1 MAKQLRSLTGKVAVV
16 TGGGR
21 GIGKAL
27 SRSLARE
34 GVRVAIADLDG
45 AVAEQAASEIGG
57 GAIGIALDV
66 TDRPAFTAAL
76 DDIEAS
82 LGPIDIIVNNAGIM
96 PIGPFE
102 EESDATAIRQLE
114 LNLHAVLHGSKEAI
128 RRMKPRGAGHI
139 VNVASIAGKFGAP
152 GGATYS
158 ACKHGVV
165 GLSESLRG
173 ELHGTGVE
181 VHVVMPAFVNTE
193 LAAGTAELKGVKRSS
208 PEDVGDAVVEA
219 LQTGRFEV
227 FVPKSL
233 NGLVRS
239 TGALAAVV
247 LGVAR
252 PQDGRPGADEGRQGR
267 PRGLRAARRARARRR
282 PRPWWPRS
290 PPTASRRRPPP
301 PRTPGSRASRRSP
314 RRPSAPGPP
323 AGSAPPRG

>member
-45 AVAEQAASEIGG
+45 AVAEQAAAEIGS
-57 GAIGIALDV
+57 GAIGLALDV

-76 DDIEAS
+76 DDIEGR
-82 LGPIDIIVNNAGIM
+82 LGPVDIVVNNAGIM

-102 EESDATAIRQLE
+102 EETDATAIRQLE
-114 LNLHAVLHGSKEAI
+114 LNLHAVIHGSKEAI
-128 RRMKPRGAGHI
+128 RRMKPRRTGHI

-165 GLSESLRG
+165 GLSESLRA

-193 LAAGTAELKGVKRSS
+193 LAAGTTELKGVKRSS
-208 PEDVGDAVVEA
+208 PEDVAEAVVEA

-233 NGLVRS
+233 KSLVSS
-239 TGALAAVV
+239 TAVV
-247 LGVAR
+247 PRAFSEWLGRKMGGSTLLQADR
-252 PQDGRPGADEGRQGR
+252 GA
-267 PRGLRAARRARARRR
+267 RAAYEDRAAHST
-282 PRPWWPRS
+282 PAVEPVVAEVAADGE
-290 PPTASRRRPPP
+290 PT
-301 PRTPGSRASRRSP
+301 TPA
-314 RRPSAPGPP
+314 A
-323 AGSAPPRG
+323 A

>member
-21 GIGKAL
+21 GIGKAI

-34 GVRVAIADLDG
+34 GVRIAIADLDG
-45 AVAEQAASEIGG
+45 QVAEQAAAEIGG
-57 GAIGIALDV
+57 AAIGLALDV

-76 DDIEAS
+76 DDIES
-82 LGPIDIIVNNAGIM
+82 RLGPIDVIVNNAGIM

-102 EESDATAIRQLE
+102 DETDATAIRQLE
-114 LNLHAVLHGSKEAI
+114 LNLHAVLHGSKEGI
-128 RRMKPRGAGHI
+128 RRMKPRRSGHI

-173 ELHGTGVE
+173 ELYGSGVE
-181 VHVVMPAFVNTE
+181 IHVVMPAFVNTE
-193 LAAGTAELKGVKRSS
+193 LIAGTKELKGVKRSS
-208 PEDVGDAVVEA
+208 PEDVAEAVVEA

-233 NGLVRS
+233 KGLVRS
-239 TGALAAVV
+239 AALTPRSFSEWLGRKMGGESLLQADTGA
-247 LGVAR
+247 
-252 PQDGRPGADEGRQGR
+252 
-267 PRGLRAARRARARRR
+267 RAAYEQRAAQ
-282 PRPWWPRS
+282 
-290 PPTASRRRPPP
+290 
-301 PRTPGSRASRRSP
+301 
-314 RRPSAPGPP
+314 SAPAVEPEVAEVATDGEPKTP
-323 AGSAPPRG
+323 AAA

>member
-27 SRSLARE
+27 SQSLARE

-45 AVAEQAASEIGG
+45 EVAEQAAAEVGG
-57 GAIGIALDV
+57 GAIGVTLDV

-76 DDIEAS
+76 DDIEAR
-82 LGPIDIIVNNAGIM
+82 LGPIDVIVNNAGIM
-96 PIGPFE
+96 PIGRFE

-114 LNLHAVLHGSKEAI
+114 LNLHAVLHGSKEGI
-128 RRMKPRGAGHI
+128 RRMKPRGSGHI

-165 GLSESLRG
+165 GLSESLRA
-173 ELHGTGVE
+173 ELHGTGIE
-181 VHVVMPAFVNTE
+181 VHVVLPAFVNTE
-193 LAAGTAELKGVKRSS
+193 LAAGTSELRGVKRSS
-208 PEDVGDAVVEA
+208 PEDVGEAIVEA

-233 NGLVRS
+233 KGLVVS
-239 TGALAAVV
+239 TALAP
-247 LGVAR
+247 R
-252 PQDGRPGADEGRQGR
+252 PFADWMGRKIGGQALMQADK
-267 PRGLRAARRARARRR
+267 RARA
-282 PRPWWPRS
+282 
-290 PPTASRRRPPP
+290 AYEQ
-301 PRTPGSRASRRSP
+301 RAAQ
-314 RRPSAPGPP
+314 SAPAAEVVVAEAAADDEPKTP
-323 AGSAPPRG
+323 AAA